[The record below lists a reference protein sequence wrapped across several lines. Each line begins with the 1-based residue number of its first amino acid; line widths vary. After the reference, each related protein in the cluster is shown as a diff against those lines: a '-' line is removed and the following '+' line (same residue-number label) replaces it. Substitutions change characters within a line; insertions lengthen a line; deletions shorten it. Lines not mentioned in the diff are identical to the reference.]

1 MYMYV
6 YFRERPSAIPVHVK
20 SIDDTSNFDDFSDAD
35 IRWPGARE
43 ASKLRETGPGVSDL
57 PWINYTFKVCKN
69 NVKISFIRT
78 EVSLSSFLNKSTD
91 MVSIIVRLYDTF
103 IRYAFIHDYH

>member
-1 MYMYV
+1 MLWFLDRQYMCTCSELRLIA
-6 YFRERPSAIPVHVK
+6 FGRRERPAAIPVHVK

-57 PWINYTFKVCKN
+57 PWINYTFKVHCALC
-69 NVKISFIRT
+69 SFAR
-78 EVSLSSFLNKSTD
+78 SLVCTPY
-91 MVSIIVRLYDTF
+91 MYE
-103 IRYAFIHDYH
+103 